1 MGVGALAK
9 ISILYGRLPWNT
21 LWEMKRGRSQ
31 DQGWPLNLSGKFFDI
46 HLMFVTQNSLLI
58 PYLWVWKGMHHP
70 DSSFS
75 HFDGLSLC
83 LELCHRKPC
92 CTEGFDAVLLG
103 MCLWRKRRCDPLTSQ
118 IYCSHVWKSL
128 GESRACMFSW
138 KLSISA
144 SGPGRALS
152 GKNLVRKQGRALGS
166 VSGHLY
172 MTCERPCKCFGD
184 PFEKQ
189 NTLIS

>member
-1 MGVGALAK
+1 
-9 ISILYGRLPWNT
+9 
-21 LWEMKRGRSQ
+21 
-31 DQGWPLNLSGKFFDI
+31 
-46 HLMFVTQNSLLI
+46 
-58 PYLWVWKGMHHP
+58 
-70 DSSFS
+70 
-75 HFDGLSLC
+75 
-83 LELCHRKPC
+83 
-92 CTEGFDAVLLG
+92 
-103 MCLWRKRRCDPLTSQ
+103 
-118 IYCSHVWKSL
+118 
-128 GESRACMFSW
+128 MFSW

-189 NTLIS
+189 NTLISQKHILQFSGRNVLISCSCILSMKYINTFPQA